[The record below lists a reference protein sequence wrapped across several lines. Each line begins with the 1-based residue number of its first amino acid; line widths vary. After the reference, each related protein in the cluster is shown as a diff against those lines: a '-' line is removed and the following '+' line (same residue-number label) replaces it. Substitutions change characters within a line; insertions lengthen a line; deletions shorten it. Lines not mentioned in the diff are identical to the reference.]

1 MVRRRRPT
9 VVNRRTK
16 PGLLGT
22 AARTAV
28 IAGTATAAAGVVSHS
43 MNKGKAPSQSEQQDS
58 AEAQQ
63 QAEIEQL
70 QSQVAGMQASALS
83 AQGQTPYTSSQDR
96 ISQLKELAELKEAGV
111 LTEEEFQQEKARILS
126 S

>member
-9 VVNRRTK
+9 VVNRRAR

-28 IAGTATAAAGVVSHS
+28 IAGTATATAGVVSHA
-43 MNKGKAPSQSEQQDS
+43 MNKGKAPSPSQQQDS
-58 AEAQQ
+58 VEAHQ
-63 QAEIEQL
+63 QAEIEQP
-70 QSQVAGMQASALS
+70 QSEMAGMQTSALS
-83 AQGQTPYTSSQDR
+83 APGQTPSASSQGR
-96 ISQLKELAELKEAGV
+96 ISQLKELAQLKEAGV
-111 LTEEEFQQEKARILS
+111 LTEEEFQHEKARILS

>member
-1 MVRRRRPT
+1 
-9 VVNRRTK
+9 
-16 PGLLGT
+16 
-22 AARTAV
+22 
-28 IAGTATAAAGVVSHS
+28 